1 MTAESTKLNGSEL
14 AAKRHAFN
22 AAIAEND
29 AMLRSL
35 ADRIVAAPQT
45 PLLQGE
51 WTVRDGM
58 CHLAARSNGITVVQ
72 AAASGAFDAEDT
84 TPTFDIDAVNRQ
96 QIADRTQKSA
106 RDLIDETIAGH
117 AKAITE
123 LAHLDDATLASV
135 ISLPVLDQPV
145 TFIEL
150 LIMSGP
156 GHDSSHLAEIRA
168 ALDAQ

>member
-1 MTAESTKLNGSEL
+1 MSAEPTELNGTEL

-29 AMLRSL
+29 ALLRSL
-35 ADRIVAAPQT
+35 AERIVSASAT

-58 CHLAARSNGITVVQ
+58 CHLAARANGITMVQ
-72 AAASGAFDAEDT
+72 AVASGAFSTEGAT
-84 TPTFDIDAVNRQ
+84 ATFDIDAINRQ
-96 QIADRTQKSA
+96 QIADRTEKSA

-123 LAHLDDATLASV
+123 LAHLDDATLSSL
-135 ISLPVLDQPV
+135 ISLPMFDQPV
-145 TFIEL
+145 SFIDL

-156 GHDSSHLAEIRA
+156 GHDASHLAEIQA

>member
-1 MTAESTKLNGSEL
+1 MTAESTEINGSEL
-14 AAKRHAFN
+14 ATKRQAFN

-29 AMLRSL
+29 ALLRSL
-35 ADRIVAAPQT
+35 ADRIIAAPQT

-58 CHLAARSNGITVVQ
+58 CHLAARSNGITMVQ
-72 AAASGAFDAEDT
+72 AAASGAFNTEGAT
-84 TPTFDIDAVNRQ
+84 ATFDIDAINRQ
-96 QIADRTQKSA
+96 QIADRAEKSA

-117 AKAITE
+117 ARSITE
-123 LAHLDDATLASV
+123 LAHLDDATLASM
-135 ISLPVLDQPV
+135 ISLPMLDQPV
-145 TFIEL
+145 TFIDL

-156 GHDSSHLAEIRA
+156 GHDASHLAEIQA